1 MLSRETDGGAGP
13 GDEADGRGTL
23 GREDEADGADGRRG
37 GREGD
42 AGPGDEADGRR
53 GGREARRAWA
63 PGRETRRTGA
73 PGREADG
80 DGGPGTRRTGRRV
93 GRQGRRGRRD
103 SLPFRLISAVW
114 VEIYTRRLWESLPFS
129 RFFSLLGRDL
139 RPAALGIS
147 TFFG

>member
-23 GREDEADGADGRRG
+23 GREDEADEADGRRG

-63 PGRETRRTGA
+63 PGRETKRTGA

-80 DGGPGTRRTGRRV
+80 R
-93 GRQGRRGRRD
+93 
-103 SLPFRLISAVW
+103 
-114 VEIYTRRLWESLPFS
+114 
-129 RFFSLLGRDL
+129 
-139 RPAALGIS
+139 ALGIS
-147 TFFG
+147 TFSDVFRCLGRDLQTAATGISTLFG